1 MRTIQVLT
9 WRVCFAPHCVCAWG
23 RQTGTGCVA
32 RGVIVLAF
40 ACLGGGCAE
49 RSPAPNPRDLDAE
62 LPTNRTVE
70 QEDWPD
76 GQPPQRLEF
85 CAAPDGSKTLDG
97 LYTLWFPN
105 GQKQYEATYVDGR
118 LHGTERQWHE
128 NGRLRVEQHYDHG
141 LRHGPRYD
149 WSASGQLRK
158 EEHYDQDQPHGTW
171 SIWDGS
177 GKLKWQGHFDH
188 GRPLP

>member
-1 MRTIQVLT
+1 MRTIHVLAR
-9 WRVCFAPHCVCAWG
+9 RVCFVRHGVCMWEG
-23 RQTGTGCVA
+23 MSRT
-32 RGVIVLAF
+32 RGVACGAVLLAS
-40 ACLGGGCAE
+40 ACLGGGCAGQ
-49 RSPAPNPRDLDAE
+49 RHGSNPSDLDAA
-62 LPTNRTVE
+62 LPANRTVD
-70 QEDWPD
+70 QENWPD
-76 GQPPQRLEF
+76 GRPRLRAEMRVEPGG
-85 CAAPDGSKTLDG
+85 AKTLDG
-97 LYTLWFPN
+97 LYTLWFPT

-171 SIWDGS
+171 FIWDGK
-177 GKLKWQGHFDH
+177 GKLKWQGRFDH
-188 GRPLP
+188 GQPLP